1 MAASGSPTGFWHGA
15 GGPIVSA
22 GIGLV
27 GLPFQIASQRRQQ
40 DIMASGQEAQ
50 LRAQNAALETN
61 AMLGREG
68 MYGQLG
74 ESLGAR
80 VFGQTAADLE
90 FGRQLAGK
98 QWEMGPGAEKQLA
111 FDTERARRQFD
122 LVGSAAS
129 REASQRANREELKK
143 SLSEREAQMA
153 GMFGRIAP
161 RDVGTMF
168 V

>member
-1 MAASGSPTGFWHGA
+1 MAASAFWSSFWSGA
-15 GGPIVSA
+15 GGPIGSA
-22 GIGLV
+22 VV
-27 GLPFQIASQRRQQ
+27 GLAGLPSQIIAKERGQELVR
-40 DIMASGQEAQ
+40 SGSEAQ

-143 SLSEREAQMA
+143 SLAEREAQMA
-153 GMFGRIAP
+153 GTFGPIA
-161 RDVGTMF
+161 RTMF

>member
-1 MAASGSPTGFWHGA
+1 MATDFWKGA
-15 GGPIVSA
+15 GGPLLSA

-27 GLPFQIASQRRQQ
+27 GLPFQIASQQRQQ
-40 DIMASGQEAQ
+40 DIMRSGLEAQ

-61 AMLGREG
+61 AMLNREG

-74 ESLGAR
+74 ESTAAR
-80 VFGQTAADLE
+80 TFGQTAADLE

-98 QWEMGPGAEKQLA
+98 QWELGPGAEKQLA
-111 FDTERARRQFD
+111 FDTERARREAD
-122 LVGSAAS
+122 IRSSAAA
-129 REASQRANREELKK
+129 REATQRANREVLKQ
-143 SLSEREAQMA
+143 SMSEREAQMA

>member
-1 MAASGSPTGFWHGA
+1 MATDFWKGA
-15 GGPIVSA
+15 GGPLLSA

-27 GLPFQIASQRRQQ
+27 GLPFQIASQNRQQ
-40 DIMASGQEAQ
+40 DIMRSGMEAQ

-61 AMLGREG
+61 AMLNREG

-74 ESLGAR
+74 ESAAAR
-80 VFGQTAADLE
+80 TFGQTAADLE

-111 FDTERARRQFD
+111 FDTERARREYD
-122 LVGSAAS
+122 IRNSVAA
-129 REASQRANREELKK
+129 REATQRANRETLKQ
-143 SLSEREAQMA
+143 SMSEREAQIA
-153 GMFGRIAP
+153 GIVGRIAP

>member
-1 MAASGSPTGFWHGA
+1 MAATDFWSGA
-15 GGPIVSA
+15 GGPLVSA
-22 GIGLV
+22 GVGLI

-40 DIMASGQEAQ
+40 DITRSGIEAQ

-61 AMLGREG
+61 AMLSREG

-90 FGRQLAGK
+90 FGRQRRGREL
-98 QWEMGPGAEKQLA
+98 ELGPFAEKQLA
-111 FDTERARRQFD
+111 WDTDRARRQFG
-122 LVGSAAS
+122 LESSLEA
-129 REASQRANREELKK
+129 REQSQRENRAALKR
-143 SLSEREAQMA
+143 SLAEREGAMA

>member
-1 MAASGSPTGFWHGA
+1 
-15 GGPIVSA
+15 
-22 GIGLV
+22 
-27 GLPFQIASQRRQQ
+27 
-40 DIMASGQEAQ
+40 
-50 LRAQNAALETN
+50 
-61 AMLGREG
+61 

-90 FGRQLAGK
+90 FGRQLDAQK
-98 QWEMGPGAEKQLA
+98 WRLGPGAEKELV
-111 FDTERARRQFD
+111 FNTEHARRQFD
-122 LVGSAAS
+122 LGGSAAAREQS
-129 REASQRANREELKK
+129 QRENREALKR
-143 SLSEREAQMA
+143 SLAEREGAMA

>member
-1 MAASGSPTGFWHGA
+1 MAATDFWSGA
-15 GGPIVSA
+15 GGPLVSA
-22 GIGLV
+22 GVGLI

-40 DIMASGQEAQ
+40 DITRSGIEAQ

-61 AMLGREG
+61 AMLSREG

-90 FGRQLAGK
+90 FGRQRRGREL
-98 QWEMGPGAEKQLA
+98 ELGPFAEKQLA
-111 FDTERARRQFD
+111 WDTDRARRQFG
-122 LVGSAAS
+122 LENSLEA
-129 REASQRANREELKK
+129 REQSQRENRAALKR
-143 SLSEREAQMA
+143 SLAEREGAMA

>member
-1 MAASGSPTGFWHGA
+1 MATSAFWNGA

-27 GLPFQIASQRRQQ
+27 GLPFQIASERRKQ
-40 DIMASGQEAQ
+40 DAMLSGLEAS
-50 LRAQNAALETN
+50 LRAQNATRETD

-68 MYGQLG
+68 MYGQSG

-143 SLSEREAQMA
+143 SLAEREAQMA

>member
-1 MAASGSPTGFWHGA
+1 MAATDFWSGA
-15 GGPIVSA
+15 GGPLVSA
-22 GIGLV
+22 AVGLV

-40 DIMASGQEAQ
+40 DITRSGIEAQ

-90 FGRQLAGK
+90 FGRQRRGREL
-98 QWEMGPGAEKQLA
+98 ELGPFAEKQLA
-111 FDTERARRQFD
+111 WDTDRARRQFG
-122 LVGSAAS
+122 LGSSLEA
-129 REASQRANREELKK
+129 REQSQREHRKNLEEKMAGYL
-143 SLSEREAQMA
+143 AQGR
-153 GMFGRIAP
+153 GMFGPIGP
-161 RDVGTMF
+161 VNVGTMF
-168 V
+168 T